1 MGEAAAVRLQPI
13 RQPAASNDTGGWRA
27 RAQAEA
33 HGYHTPPSR
42 VVGGRK
48 RTATAVASDA
58 LWRTDAPRVA
68 PGLVQSRTLADR
80 GPHPGQPPHLRVHT
94 RQVGRC
100 RHDRVLDIP
109 PRGQAAERRH
119 FDRARRNRGRKD
131 PDARPRGTPA
141 CPRGAWPARRS
152 GGARRVVMRAP
163 AIARCADGGTLP
175 PGGVDL

>member
-1 MGEAAAVRLQPI
+1 MRRSPRTSGVGPRG
-13 RQPAASNDTGGWRA
+13 TKGHRA
-27 RAQAEA
+27 RRES
-33 HGYHTPPSR
+33 P
-42 VVGGRK
+42 GRRHPRGATLGQK
-48 RTATAVASDA
+48 RNATADASDA

-68 PGLVQSRTLADR
+68 PRVGPEPHTGRRRTTPWPVA
-80 GPHPGQPPHLRVHT
+80 PPYECTLGRC
-94 RQVGRC
+94 GRC

-109 PRGQAAERRH
+109 PRGQAAKRRQH
-119 FDRARRNRGRKD
+119 DRARRSGGRKD

-152 GGARRVVMRAP
+152 GGAWRVDLRAP

>member
-1 MGEAAAVRLQPI
+1 METTPRKSHWTRGEGPE
-13 RQPAASNDTGGWRA
+13 G
-27 RAQAEA
+27 AQGPLDPQRSTRTNVA
-33 HGYHTPPSR
+33 HKGPHWA
-42 VVGGRK
+42 RK

>member
-1 MGEAAAVRLQPI
+1 MRQQPT
-13 RQPAASNDTGGWRA
+13 RQPTASNDTGGWRA

-33 HGYHTPPSR
+33 HGYHTPPRGWWVGDKKRDRGR
-42 VVGGRK
+42 VR
-48 RTATAVASDA
+48 
-58 LWRTDAPRVA
+58 
-68 PGLVQSRTLADR
+68 RTLANGRPARRPQGWSRAAHWQTEDHTPASR
-80 GPHPGQPPHLRVHT
+80 PTLRVHT

-109 PRGQAAERRH
+109 PRGQAAKRRH
-119 FDRARRNRGRKD
+119 HDRARRSGGRKD

-152 GGARRVVMRAP
+152 GGAWRVDMRAP

>member
-1 MGEAAAVRLQPI
+1 MGPRCTKEHKTRRKVPETTKTREGPHWA
-13 RQPAASNDTGGWRA
+13 
-27 RAQAEA
+27 
-33 HGYHTPPSR
+33 
-42 VVGGRK
+42 RK

-119 FDRARRNRGRKD
+119 FDRARRSGWMKD